1 MKRRLLALALLLGCA
16 TPGALDTQLRALRSI
31 VHDARARGAYTCAP
45 EELATAEAHLTFAEN
60 ELEQGD
66 SRRAR
71 EHLILAR
78 ANAAAAGRLSEGE
91 ACRKA
96 RAAVVAPRSARSAAR
111 TRAGQPARAAE
122 NTAQP
127 PLRRWSSRDNAAI

>member
-1 MKRRLLALALLLGCA
+1 MKHGLLAIALLFGCA
-16 TPGALDTQLRALRSI
+16 TPSALDTQLRALRTV

-45 EELATAEAHLTFAEN
+45 EELATAEAHLTFAAN

-66 SRRAR
+66 PRRAR

-96 RAAVVAPRSARSAAR
+96 RASAVAPHSGRSVARM
-111 TRAGQPARAAE
+111 RAGHPARAAE